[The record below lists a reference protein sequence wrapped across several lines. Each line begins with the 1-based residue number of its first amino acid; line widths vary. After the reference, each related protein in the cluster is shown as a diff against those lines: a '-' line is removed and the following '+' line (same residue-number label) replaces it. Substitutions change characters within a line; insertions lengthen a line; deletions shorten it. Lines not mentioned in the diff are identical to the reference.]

1 MGGNQPWWDSRFAK
15 LIGCPIPIVLAPM
28 GGVSTVDLAVAVSG
42 AGGLGSLAMAG
53 TDARGLRNIIETMK
67 DRTPNPY
74 NLNFFAH
81 SMPASDSDRDREWL
95 KKLRPLFEELEI
107 PAPAELKAA
116 LEPFGNLHCAVIEEM
131 KPPIVSFH
139 FGLPPANLVSR
150 IKAAG
155 TTILSSATTVAEA
168 RWLEANGAD
177 AVIAQGLE
185 AGGHRGMFR
194 NEDMASQMGTL
205 SLVPQVADAVK
216 IPVIAAGGI
225 ADGRGIAAALMLGA
239 DAVQIG
245 TGFLRCPEAETN
257 TIYRKALDEAE
268 ETVVTNVI
276 SGRPSR
282 VIPNRLVRELGPISL
297 DAPAFPKG
305 FGPSGSLR
313 KASEANGSGDFSPF
327 YCGQSFSLGR
337 STQAAVL
344 TRVLANETKREL
356 RKIRISSIEHD
367 CAW

>member
-1 MGGNQPWWDSRFAK
+1 
-15 LIGCPIPIVLAPM
+15 M
-28 GGVSTVDLAVAVSG
+28 GGVSTVDLAVAVSE

-53 TDARGLRNIIETMK
+53 TDATGLRNVIETMK
-67 DRTPNPY
+67 GQTPKPY
-74 NLNFFAH
+74 NLNFFTH
-81 SMPASDSDRDREWL
+81 SMPTPDSGRDTTWL
-95 KKLRPLFEELEI
+95 EKLRPLFEELEI

-116 LEPFGNLHCAVIEEM
+116 LEPFGNLHCAVIEEL

-155 TTILSSATTVAEA
+155 TTIFSSATTVAEA
-168 RWLEANGAD
+168 RWLEAHGAD

-185 AGGHRGMFR
+185 AGGHGGMFL
-194 NEDMASQMGTL
+194 NEDMAGQMGTL

-225 ADGRGIAAALMLGA
+225 ADGRAIAAALMLGA
-239 DAVQIG
+239 DAVQVG
-245 TGFLRCPEAETN
+245 TSYLRCPEAGTN
-257 TIYRKALDEAE
+257 SIYRRALDEAE
-268 ETVVTNVI
+268 ATIVTNMI

-282 VIPNRLVRELGPISL
+282 VMPNRLVKELGPISP

-305 FGPSGSLR
+305 FGPSGALR
-313 KASEANGSGDFSPF
+313 KASEANGSGDFSPL
-327 YCGQSFSLGR
+327 YCGQSVALGR